1 MRETGESQPPALFV
15 LREKGKFKK
24 RTKRGKAPGGEK
36 GKKISAQ
43 GGEKEKKALDKG
55 ENVI

>member
-1 MRETGESQPPALFV
+1 MRETGESQPPAHFV

-24 RTKRGKAPGGEK
+24 RKKPGKAPGGEK